1 MSRCKIFLLGAE
13 RLSTAM
19 GEAVSVPDVCW
30 PLVGSLL
37 AMPDR
42 CALRAVLTDEL
53 WRDSP
58 DDATAKHRL
67 GTALWRLRSRVPA
80 LESAL
85 VTSGDRLTLE
95 LTRDFWVDAIAF
107 ESRVEA
113 ALADRGRLDRPA
125 ERKRLRR
132 ALALYQGDFLAG
144 RDYEAIAIE
153 RERLRSLFIDGAF
166 ALASAEARCGHW
178 SAARDAAKRLC
189 IVEPLREDGQRLLI
203 EAYAACGSRGLAVRQ
218 YRLLEQLLADE
229 LGVAPMPETRQLAER
244 VSGSSLEPER
254 AVARAVEIGGLW
266 SWRSSFR
273 DSLVVTRDQISRV
286 IALLDEPPAA

>member
-19 GEAVSVPDVCW
+19 GEAVAVPDVCW

-42 CALRAVLTDEL
+42 SALRAVVTDEL

-85 VTSGDRLTLE
+85 VSSGDRLTLE
-95 LTRDFWVDAIAF
+95 LTREFWVDSIAF

-113 ALADRGRLDRPA
+113 VLADPRRLDRPA
-125 ERKRLRR
+125 ERHRLRR

-144 RDYEAIAIE
+144 REHEAIAIE

-229 LGVAPMPETRQLAER
+229 LGVAPMPETRKLAER

-254 AVARAVEIGGLW
+254 AVGRAVEIGGPW